1 MDKDPET
8 ESAFW
13 VPHSETTNWLTV
25 FFLWSG
31 NFVPVS
37 PPPASMSLKV

>member
-25 FFLWSG
+25 FQLYEFYKIKKLLICQ
-31 NFVPVS
+31 N
-37 PPPASMSLKV
+37 

>member
-25 FFLWSG
+25 VFLWSG
-31 NFVPVS
+31 NFVPAS
-37 PPPASMSLKV
+37 PPPASMTLKV

>member
-25 FFLWSG
+25 VYYGVETLTLHLYLQQ
-31 NFVPVS
+31 
-37 PPPASMSLKV
+37 A